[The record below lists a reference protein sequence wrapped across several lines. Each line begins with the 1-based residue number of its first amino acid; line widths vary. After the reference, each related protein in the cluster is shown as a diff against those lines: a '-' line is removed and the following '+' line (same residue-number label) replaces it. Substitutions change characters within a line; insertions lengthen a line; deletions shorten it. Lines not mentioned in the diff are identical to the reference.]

1 MEGEEIAAAIEESQ
15 ANLNE
20 EMDGLT
26 AEMENKEG
34 EEKEETEREME
45 KVKSA
50 AALRKE
56 EIKKRDDAR
65 RQQINA
71 LNKRK
76 RVSLDD
82 ERDYSKFKTEVYE
95 KDFVDNSETKN
106 KLASILSAMV
116 TQIDQDNNWDTRTM
130 PSMLGASQ
138 LSEEAPT

>member
-20 EMDGLT
+20 EMDGLA